1 MKRNKIAYFQEL
13 LVTQVNSLI
22 LYPLTMTLVTLFGGL
37 FAPVRPSLTVW
48 LLCGMLPL
56 LFYWARLRLNR
67 ILPFLAVHLAV
78 PGGLFALMLVHD
90 KLPGGLIQSWN
101 NPINCAASLLT
112 VTGFAVYSLKL
123 RLYEQ
128 VLASSMLPMP
138 LAVGLAAVALY
149 LQHYMK
155 FQEWDSYYKL
165 ALILVLGLYFL
176 QYYVK
181 EYLNFLVVNA
191 SSTGVLPEKEIFHS
205 GLLFALAYT
214 LLGMLI
220 LVGTSQFAWL
230 KAILKVIRQALYTLL
245 RFLSDLFPRGESS
258 TPELI
263 VTEYS
268 GGGGYEL
275 PEPGEPAL
283 IWQILE
289 AVAFI
294 AVLLGVL
301 FLLFKALVKLWA
313 YVKNVMRRGIKTR
326 TEDFSGVQDVREKCE
341 APKRQKRAAQER
353 HFFGFLT
360 PGERIR
366 RIYKKKAASY
376 KPLPIGDEVAG
387 KEPGK
392 QASRSSYRPERVG
405 FYTARELEQE
415 MEHNTA
421 RGMEQMA
428 DHDTVQKNP
437 AASFAV
443 IYEKARYS
451 EETCTIQDVKRMKE
465 LCR

>member
-1 MKRNKIAYFQEL
+1 MKRNGIAFFQEM
-13 LVTQVNSLI
+13 LVTQVNNLI

-37 FAPVRPSLTVW
+37 FAPIRPSLTVW

-67 ILPFLAVHLAV
+67 VLPFLAVHLAV

-90 KLPGGLIQSWN
+90 RLPGGLVQSWD

-138 LAVGLAAVALY
+138 LAVGLTAATLY
-149 LQHYMK
+149 LQHYME
-155 FQEWDSYYKL
+155 FQEWDGYYKL

-176 QYYVK
+176 QYFVK

-220 LVGTSQFAWL
+220 LMATSQYTWL
-230 KAILKVIRQALYTLL
+230 KAILSVIRQAVYTLL
-245 RFLSDLFPRGESS
+245 RFLSGLFPRGESS
-258 TPELI
+258 TPEI
-263 VTEYS
+263 VVTEHVA
-268 GGGGYEL
+268 GGGYEL
-275 PEPGEPAL
+275 PEPGETAL

-289 AVAFI
+289 MVAFI

-301 FLLFKALVKLWA
+301 FLLFKAFIKLVS
-313 YVKNVMRRGIKTR
+313 YVKDVMSKDVKIRAD
-326 TEDFSGVQDVREKCE
+326 DFSGVQDIREKCE
-341 APKRQKRAAQER
+341 ATKRQKGTAKER

-376 KPLPIGDEVAG
+376 EPLHLGQETAG
-387 KEPGK
+387 KEPDK
-392 QASRSSYRPERVG
+392 TAFRNPYRPERVG

-415 MEHNTA
+415 MKQNTA
-421 RGMEQMA
+421 RGMEQIA
-428 DHDTVQKNP
+428 DCDTGQKNP
-437 AASFAV
+437 AASFAA

-451 EETCTIQDVKRMKE
+451 EETCTVQDVKRMKE